1 MHRKRYRNVIA
12 LSTDKASSPINLY
25 GASKLAADKLFV
37 AANAYVKKGK
47 TKFSVV
53 RYGNVMGSR
62 GSIVPYLIKNKNAK
76 KINVTDTRMT
86 RFNITLDQSVDFV
99 TNSFKSMVGGEIF
112 IPKIPSYNILNLV
125 EAISPKSKI
134 NIIGIRPGEKL
145 HEQMISDS
153 DSQNTVE
160 YKNHYIILPN
170 SDIHQENRKFYQ
182 KQIKLKK
189 CKLVK
194 LGFSYES
201 NKNSK
206 FLTIKEIKKLILDL

>member
-1 MHRKRYRNVIA
+1 
-12 LSTDKASSPINLY
+12 
-25 GASKLAADKLFV
+25 
-37 AANAYVKKGK
+37 
-47 TKFSVV
+47 
-53 RYGNVMGSR
+53 
-62 GSIVPYLIKNKNAK
+62 
-76 KINVTDTRMT
+76 
-86 RFNITLDQSVDFV
+86 
-99 TNSFKSMVGGEIF
+99 MVGGEIF
-112 IPKIPSYNILNLV
+112 IPKIPSYKILDLV
-125 EAISPKSKI
+125 KAISPKSKI